1 MNILVELFVTFLKIG
16 TFTVGGGP
24 AMLPLIEKDAV
35 YNKKWISKEEFVDMV
50 ALTQSI
56 PGPIAVDTS
65 VYIGYKV
72 AGIPGSIVAVLGA
85 VFSAF
90 VAVLIIAVFFVN
102 FAQNKNV
109 EAVFKGIR
117 PAVVALLAVPVI
129 RMGKSSKISK
139 NTIAIPIITVILVSF
154 FNINAVYIIIAS
166 AIGGL
171 TYGLFVKRRM
181 QL

>member
-1 MNILVELFVTFLKIG
+1 MNILVDLFVTFLKIG
-16 TFTVGGGP
+16 TFAVGGGP

-35 YNKKWISKEEFVDMV
+35 YNKKWISKEEFVDMI

-72 AGIPGSIVAVLGA
+72 AGIAGSIAAVFGA
-85 VFSAF
+85 IFSAF
-90 VAVLIIAVFFVN
+90 VVVLIIAMYFVN
-102 FAQNKNV
+102 INQNKNV
-109 EAVFKGIR
+109 EAVFMGIR
-117 PAVVALLAVPVI
+117 PAVVALLAVPVL
-129 RMGKSSKISK
+129 RMGKSSKINRK
-139 NTIAIPIITVILVSF
+139 TIIIPIVTVILVAF

-171 TYGLFVKRRM
+171 IYGLFRKRGM
-181 QL
+181 

>member
-1 MNILVELFVTFLKIG
+1 MNIFVDLFVTFLKIG

-24 AMLPLIEKDAV
+24 TMIPLIEKYAV
-35 YNKKWISKEEFVDMV
+35 NEKKWISKEEFVDMM

-72 AGIPGSIVAVLGA
+72 AGVLGSIAALFGA

-90 VAVLIIAVFFVN
+90 AAILIISIYFVN
-102 FAQNKNV
+102 ISKSSIV

-117 PAVVALLAVPVI
+117 PAVVALLAVPVL
-129 RMGKSSKISK
+129 RMGKSSKINRK
-139 NTIAIPIITVILVSF
+139 TIILPIITVILVSF
-154 FNINAVYIIIAS
+154 FNVNAVYIILS
-166 AIGGL
+166 AAAGGL
-171 TYGLFVKRRM
+171 LYGFFKKRGN
-181 QL
+181 